1 MNKRTRREQRIRLC
15 ALQLRY
21 RKAWKTQAS
30 SCRLAA
36 LLTEIEVIQHRLAA
50 DSTQTEAICS

>member
-30 SCRLAA
+30 SCQLAA

-50 DSTQTEAICS
+50 DSTQMEAICS

>member
-1 MNKRTRREQRIRLC
+1 MNKRTRREQHIRLC

-21 RKAWKTQAS
+21 RKAWKMQAS

-36 LLTEIEVIQHRLAA
+36 LLTEIEVIQQYLAA
-50 DSTQTEAICS
+50 DSQPQEALCR

>member
-21 RKAWKTQAS
+21 RKAWTTQAS
-30 SCRLAA
+30 SCQLAA
-36 LLTEIEVIQHRLAA
+36 MLTEIEAIQQYLATYSQA
-50 DSTQTEAICS
+50 QEALCR

>member
-30 SCRLAA
+30 SCQLAA
-36 LLTEIEVIQHRLAA
+36 ILTEIEAIQLHLTA
-50 DSTQTEAICS
+50 DSLQQEALCR

>member
-30 SCRLAA
+30 SCQLAA
-36 LLTEIEVIQHRLAA
+36 LLTEIEVIQHRLTA
-50 DSTQTEAICS
+50 DSTQTEAVCS

>member
-30 SCRLAA
+30 SCQLAT

-50 DSTQTEAICS
+50 DSTQMEAVCS

>member
-21 RKAWKTQAS
+21 RKAWKMQAS

-50 DSTQTEAICS
+50 NSLPQEAICR

>member
-21 RKAWKTQAS
+21 HKAWKMQAS
-30 SCRLAA
+30 SCQLAA
-36 LLTEIEVIQHRLAA
+36 LLSEIEVIQHRLAA
-50 DSTQTEAICS
+50 NSLPQEAICR

>member
-21 RKAWKTQAS
+21 LKAWKTQAS
-30 SCRLAA
+30 SCQLAA
-36 LLTEIEVIQHRLAA
+36 LLTEIEVIQHCLAA
-50 DSTQTEAICS
+50 DSTQTEAVCR